1 MGTTIFGSVA
11 MMSTT
16 VSEMLR
22 RTHPSMHAIVGGDFV
37 NREFGNIGPVSVSYM
52 FNTKGEKV
60 FSSGKWDHQD
70 ADNLASLVKE
80 HSN

>member
-1 MGTTIFGSVA
+1 MGTTIFGLMA
-11 MMSTT
+11 LMLTT

-22 RTHPSMHAIVGGDFV
+22 RAHPSMHAIVGGDFV
-37 NREFGNIGPVSVSYM
+37 DREFGNIGPVPVSYM